1 MTMRPIFASAAL
13 LLLLTGCAGQ
23 VEMQH
28 VAGKSSAILSTYRT
42 SVRDFAA
49 GQNALNA
56 ANESR
61 LVQLAKMRDM
71 RRAEIDTRV
80 ASWRLGGDDKAVER
94 LAILSEASA
103 DEVLANAGLDASI
116 AVVPALAYDSSGVD
130 AIIKQLVELQKP
142 VSTKQRLENL
152 LTYGEALRDAYKTAI
167 DKAKG
172 DGVDAANETNAS
184 AAEEETKEAAVKP
197 GGS

>member
-1 MTMRPIFASAAL
+1 
-13 LLLLTGCAGQ
+13 
-23 VEMQH
+23 MQH

-61 LVQLAKMRDM
+61 LVQIAKMRDM

-80 ASWRLGGDDKAVER
+80 ASWRLGGDDKAVKR
-94 LAILSEASA
+94 LAILEEASA
-103 DEVLANAGLDASI
+103 DQVLANAGLEAST
-116 AVVPALAYDSSGVD
+116 AVIPALVYDSGGVD
-130 AIIKQLVELQKP
+130 AIIKQLVDLQKP
-142 VSTKQRLENL
+142 VGTKQRLENFL
-152 LTYGEALRDAYKTAI
+152 AYGEALRDAYKTSI

-172 DGVDAANETNAS
+172 DAADAAGETNAS
-184 AAEEETKEAAVKP
+184 AAEEETKEAGVKP
-197 GGS
+197 